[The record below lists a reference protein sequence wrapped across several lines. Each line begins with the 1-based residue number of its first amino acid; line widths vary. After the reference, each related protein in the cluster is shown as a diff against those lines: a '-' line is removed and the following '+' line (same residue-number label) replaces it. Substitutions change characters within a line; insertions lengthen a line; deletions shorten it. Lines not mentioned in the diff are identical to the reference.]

1 VVAPRA
7 TLYPLLNGI
16 LCCIAIFTI
25 RLFGFCSGRFPILK
39 DKYTMAWA
47 SNLAQKLL
55 VAFGLFLVVCP
66 PLVLVV

>member
-1 VVAPRA
+1 
-7 TLYPLLNGI
+7 
-16 LCCIAIFTI
+16 
-25 RLFGFCSGRFPILK
+25 
-39 DKYTMAWA
+39 MAWA